1 MMYNKEK
8 GGIIMKKNLPTLV
21 KLVLII
27 MLLAGAGMCVLWLP
41 LAVSY
46 LEGSCQWLSGK
57 SHLIYGGFIAVAVPV
72 FAVFFM
78 AFAFVPAF
86 ESDSIFDKRMARLI
100 KLIALIIGGDCLLFG
115 ILSGGIFCL
124 GERMMSVLFI
134 FIAMIGLTVSA
145 MLLVLSDHVDRASE
159 LKEEVEGT
167 L

>member
-1 MMYNKEK
+1 
-8 GGIIMKKNLPTLV
+8 
-21 KLVLII
+21 
-27 MLLAGAGMCVLWLP
+27 MLLAGAGMCVLWIP
-41 LAVSY
+41 SAVSY
-46 LEGSCQWLSGK
+46 LENSCESLSGK
-57 SHLIYGGFIAVAVPV
+57 AHLIYTCFTAVALPI

-124 GERMMSVLFI
+124 GERMLSVLFV
-134 FIAMIGLTVSA
+134 FISMIGLTVTA
-145 MLLVLSDHVDRASE
+145 MLLVLADHVDRASE

-167 L
+167 I